1 MKQLTIIV
9 GWLLLSVGIAQS
21 QITLEQ
27 TYDHSGTYTRLS
39 NSGDKFFIMHVGAE
53 QCRIYNTDHTPWKTI
68 VLDVPTNHWLYDI
81 KYVSENLFTVDNSV
95 CLAYVYYS
103 YDEVGQYYTYTTN
116 IIRDDGTI
124 LLTIPGCQYVLV
136 HTMSD
141 NSAKLTTFSY
151 DYSLYPYTI
160 QTGVYSLPGHLT
172 SFAVEEHTQNS
183 NLFKAF
189 PNPSQTFTTI
199 PYELPEDKQA
209 GEICI
214 TNTEGVTLR
223 CIPVNRNDDE
233 ITIETTSYP
242 RGVYFYYLQAGAWRT
257 TARKLVIN

>member
-1 MKQLTIIV
+1 MKQLTILL
-9 GWLLLSVGIAQS
+9 GLLLFSATAALS

-27 TYDHSGTYTRLS
+27 TYDHSGTYTKLA

-53 QCRIYNTDHTPWKTI
+53 QCRIYNIDHTPWKTI
-68 VLDVPTNHWLYDI
+68 VLNVPTNQWLYDI
-81 KYVSENLFTVDNSV
+81 RYVSENLFTVDNSV

-116 IIRDDGTI
+116 IVKEDGTI
-124 LLTIPGCQYVLV
+124 LLTIPGCQYVVV
-136 HTMSD
+136 HTMND
-141 NSAKLTTFSY
+141 NSTKMTTYSF

-172 SFAVEEHTQNS
+172 SFAVEEFNQNS
-183 NLFKAF
+183 SLFNAF
-189 PNPSQTFTTI
+189 PNPTQTFTTI
-199 PYELPEDKQA
+199 PYNLPDDKVT
-209 GEICI
+209 GEICL
-214 TNTEGVTLR
+214 TNAEGVTLR
-223 CIPVNRNDDE
+223 CIPVDQNAGE
-233 ITIETTSYP
+233 VTIETTSYP